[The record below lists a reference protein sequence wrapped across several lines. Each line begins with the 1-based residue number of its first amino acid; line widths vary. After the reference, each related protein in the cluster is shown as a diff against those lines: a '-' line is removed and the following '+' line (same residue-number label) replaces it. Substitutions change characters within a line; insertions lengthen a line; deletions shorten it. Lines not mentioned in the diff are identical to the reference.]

1 MQLLLKIGRLKAN
14 CLKPVEAGSLV
25 PVVSEPGVPARP
37 AEVVHANQ
45 VLRQRVPAVVP
56 LVAQVALVLDL
67 LTRVLLQVVA
77 LQGGLSSAGEV
88 AT

>member
-1 MQLLLKIGRLKAN
+1 M
-14 CLKPVEAGSLV
+14 EARSLV
-25 PVVSEPGVPARP
+25 PVVSEPRVPARP
-37 AEVVHANQ
+37 AEVVHTDQ

-56 LVAQVALVLDL
+56 LVAQVALILDL

-77 LQGGLSSAGEV
+77 LQGGLGAAGEV

>member
-1 MQLLLKIGRLKAN
+1 M
-14 CLKPVEAGSLV
+14 EAGSLV
-25 PVVSEPGVPARP
+25 PVVSEPRVPARP
-37 AEVVHANQ
+37 AEAVHADQ
-45 VLRQRVPAVVP
+45 VLRQRVPPVVP

-77 LQGGLSSAGEV
+77 LQGGLGSAREV

>member
-1 MQLLLKIGRLKAN
+1 M
-14 CLKPVEAGSLV
+14 EAGSLV
-25 PVVSEPGVPARP
+25 PVVSEPRVPARP
-37 AEVVHANQ
+37 AEVVHADQ

-56 LVAQVALVLDL
+56 LVAQMALVLDL
-67 LTRVLLQVVA
+67 LARVLLQVVA

>member
-1 MQLLLKIGRLKAN
+1 M
-14 CLKPVEAGSLV
+14 EARSLV
-25 PVVSEPGVPARP
+25 PVVSEPRVPARP
-37 AEVVHANQ
+37 AEVVHADQ

-56 LVAQVALVLDL
+56 LVAQVALILDL

-77 LQGGLSSAGEV
+77 LQGGLGAAGEV

>member
-1 MQLLLKIGRLKAN
+1 MAAW
-14 CLKPVEAGSLV
+14 PT
-25 PVVSEPGVPARP
+25 
-37 AEVVHANQ
+37 EVVNTDQ